1 MTLRLANTARSAA
14 ADGIVDLLDAGAG
27 AGKIEIRTGSQPA
40 TPDTAATGTVLST
53 VTLSD
58 PAFGA
63 ASNGVV
69 TLAGTPLEDTG
80 DADGTA
86 GWFRAY
92 DSNNNAVMDG
102 SCTATGGGGEL
113 ELATLTISTGVTF
126 RITGGTF
133 TMPVG

>member
-1 MTLRLANTARSAA
+1 MTLRLATSARNAA
-14 ADGIVDLLDAGAG
+14 ADAIVDLLDAGAG

-40 TPDTAATGTVLST
+40 TPNTAATGTVLST
-53 VTLSD
+53 VTLAD

-63 ASNGVV
+63 AASGTV
-69 TLAGTPLEDTG
+69 TLAGTPLTDTG

-92 DSNNNAVMDG
+92 DSNNNAVLDG
-102 SCTATGGGGEL
+102 SCTVTGGGGDL

-126 RITGGTF
+126 QITGGTL